1 MPDYMFLL
9 ESRLSAEQ
17 RAVLLRMQELGVA
30 TESNVYLAGGAV
42 RDLISGM
49 PIRDLD
55 FVVEGNPFR
64 IVRELEKGGARVVHE
79 SERMR
84 FAEMIFAGDVDGSVA
99 AARDDV
105 YARPGTTPEI
115 RWSTIMEDLRR
126 RDFSFNAI
134 AISLNPASRGLLLDP
149 TNGLSDLEK
158 HEIRAL
164 SIHSFTNQPVRL
176 LRVLRFAAR
185 LGGKLE
191 TRTKEWF
198 DLAVERELNEQI
210 SPEDAGFELR
220 QLTREEKPVTILKA
234 WEASGLLGAFSGHLA
249 KRHPDYD
256 AVARLVRA
264 RDDLMSGN
272 LRPRL
277 LVPGTLAA
285 LGKLKS
291 RELSAALHNLKYSA
305 AEIAAI
311 LKLEAEG
318 KKFVKILA
326 GRKMNAPRDAYNL
339 LENTPLDLI
348 AFVMAESPNTN
359 ARAKIRNYIQK
370 WRPMRMNLPSVAT
383 ELETLGMARGPKFD
397 KVVEQFFAA
406 QLAGKGKTP
415 EDRVKLLR
423 RLSGIKE
430 LPKKPIKEE
439 KKKPVKAM
447 PKGAV
452 RVAAQP
458 EAAAG
463 GGAAKGKA
471 PVPSKHVAGKQ
482 AAGKAIAPPAKSA
495 KKAAKSLHK
504 PAKKKVAKPKKKKTG
519 KKK

>member
-17 RAVLLRMQELGVA
+17 RAALLRVQELGVT

-55 FVVEGNPFR
+55 FIVEGNPFR
-64 IVRELEKGGARVVHE
+64 LVRELEKGGARVVEE

-84 FAEMIFAGDVDGSVA
+84 YAEIIFAGDVDGSIA
-99 AARDDV
+99 AAHDEV
-105 YARPGTTPEI
+105 YARPGATPEI

-134 AISLNPASRGLLLDP
+134 ALSLNSASRGLLLDP

-158 HEIRAL
+158 HEIRGL
-164 SIHSFTNQPVRL
+164 SIHTFTNQPVRL
-176 LRVLRFAAR
+176 LRALRYAAR
-185 LGGKLE
+185 VSGKLE

-198 DLAVERELNEQI
+198 DLAIERELHEQI
-210 SPEDAGFELR
+210 TPEDAGSELR
-220 QLTREEKPVTILKA
+220 QLTREDKPVAILKA
-234 WEASGLLGAFSGHLA
+234 WEASGLLSAISPQLA
-249 KRHPDYD
+249 KRHPHYD
-256 AVARLVRA
+256 AVARLVRS
-264 RDDLMSGN
+264 RDDLYSAN

-277 LVPGTLAA
+277 LIPGTRAV

-291 RELSAALHNLKYSA
+291 RELHSTLHRMKYSA
-305 AEIAAI
+305 AEIAEL
-311 LKLEAEG
+311 LKLDAES
-318 KKFVKILA
+318 KKFVKLLA
-326 GRKMNAPRDAYNL
+326 GRKMNAPRDAYTM
-339 LENTPLDLI
+339 LESSPLEMV
-348 AFVMAESPNTN
+348 AYVMAESPNTK

-370 WRPMRMNLPSVAT
+370 WRPMRMNLPAVAT

-397 KVVEQFFAA
+397 NVVEQFFAA
-406 QLAGKGKTP
+406 QLAGKAKTP
-415 EDRVKLLR
+415 EDRIKLLR

-430 LPKKPIKEE
+430 PPKKIIKEE

-452 RVAAQP
+452 KPAAQP
-458 EAAAG
+458 EAAPV
-463 GGAAKGKA
+463 AKGKA
-471 PVPSKHVAGKQ
+471 AAQEKVQGKHPSAKTAG
-482 AAGKAIAPPAKSA
+482 PAKAAKVA
-495 KKAAKSLHK
+495 KKAKK
-504 PAKKKVAKPKKKKTG
+504 PAKKKSG